1 MEAGS
6 ASPVSDG
13 RWQGNRG
20 LSTPTA
26 AVIMIVVIALVAAGS
41 FAAFNAVKPQ
51 TASSRTC
58 EPASSYICVNLL
70 AGHDMTLLVP
80 FKTAQ
85 AGTTVPFTA
94 SFTKGETSSQ
104 YNFNFGDGTNVSSN
118 VPTVS
123 HVYNAPGS
131 YIASVTAVVDGVTHD
146 NYQSLALITVAP
158 SYTSSHSGSA
168 PTVTGAVVSNS
179 STATA
184 ATAVV
189 APSGQV
195 TISGSY
201 SSAPTNPLFVPATP
215 TITASTGVQ
224 MSGTSNT
231 TTTATATVL
240 WQNPGIYTAVF
251 VGEAK
256 DGSILAYQNYTWTI
270 FVAPHGVNAAIGGGA
285 STVTNP
291 HPGTLDIYEL
301 APGGSTSEDPAIDYE
316 TVGYEPIINVYQTL
330 VSYNGS
336 DSGPAYSN
344 FVPVLAACV
353 PGSPQCTS
361 LFGSNLTSGT
371 DFTFVLSSAPQF
383 YDSGNGAH
391 WGVYPTDVVFSLART
406 MGFAALPAFGD
417 NNGWIVSQSL
427 LSTGNATWDGGIHYT
442 LNNTPDS
449 VFNSMSVNETGVCPA
464 TAMTSAAYHGCV
476 TFHADAN
483 GVNWPYFLELISDA
497 LGSAIVPCGWF
508 SASPQDSG
516 IPGWTFNGT
525 ATDVNGY
532 KADQGDHPCTL
543 PGGATSSSS
552 AAFQQAI
559 SPQNFSPTLW
569 DSWQDIGSGT
579 KTAGTFWGNTQ
590 WVMAGSGPYY
600 MADLTIGQGY
610 LLKANP
616 DYVQTPTCTWIGCDP
631 AVGSYAK
638 TVSVQW
644 EQTQLPG
651 EEAYASGSADLA
663 SIPATDA
670 ALLLQLIQE
679 GKIGATTFPSLSIY
693 FFPFDLEF
701 NLASAQKYTS
711 DPITVPTNF
720 FANEGVRNFFV
731 NAFPYTTSASTIGTK
746 DGIQYDFNYG
756 GAIPQ
761 FMGQYYPTNISWP
774 STNPV
779 PGSSTPGSA
788 SWWWTQLENNV
799 SNPSSPYY
807 DPELASCTTSNP
819 CQVPFFGETGA
830 PDVDQRLALWAAE
843 VSQLSGG
850 KIQMNVLDI
859 DFVDLVVNSLYS
871 GPGQNAM
878 PFFELGWAPDYPD
891 PTDYMVPLYK
901 PDGSY
906 THADGE
912 SEVLEGAPNPG
923 TNPTYNNSAC
933 HSWQDYGYWSNL
945 SQTPGGIQNECQ
957 GAAYASMALAQQIA
971 ASTPNGPGR
980 ILMYNMIE
988 HIANALALYTY
999 WGQANVVL
1007 TYAPWINGASA
1018 NSNIVIGG
1026 GGDQTWY
1033 TWTGLNGAVA

>member
-1 MEAGS
+1 
-6 ASPVSDG
+6 VSDG

-58 EPASSYICVNLL
+58 EPQSSYICVNLL

-94 SFTKGETSSQ
+94 SFTKGETSSK
-104 YNFNFGDGTNVSSN
+104 YVFNFGDGTNMSSN

-123 HVYNAPGS
+123 HSYASPGS
-131 YIASVTAVVDGVTHD
+131 YIASVTANVGGVTHD
-146 NYQSLALITVAP
+146 NYESLALITIAP

-168 PTVTGAVVSNS
+168 PTVTGAVVSNA
-179 STATA
+179 TATA
-184 ATAVV
+184 GATAVV
-189 APSGQV
+189 AASGQV
-195 TISGSY
+195 TVSGTY
-201 SSAPTNPLFVPATP
+201 SSAPTNPLFTPATP
-215 TITASTGVQ
+215 TIAASTGAQ
-224 MSGTSNT
+224 TSGASST
-231 TTTATATVL
+231 TTSATETVL
-240 WQNPGIYTAVF
+240 WQNPGIYTATF
-251 VGEAK
+251 VGAAK
-256 DGSILAYQNYTWTI
+256 DGSIVAYQNYTWTV
-270 FVAPHGVNAAIGGGA
+270 FVAPTGVHAGIGGGG
-285 STVTNP
+285 STVSNQ
-291 HPGTLDIYEL
+291 HAGTLDIYEL

-330 VSYNGS
+330 IAYNGS

-353 PGSPQCTS
+353 PGSPQCTN
-361 LFGSNLTSGT
+361 LFQNNLTSGT
-371 DFTFVLSSAPQF
+371 NYTFVLNSASQF
-383 YDSGNGAH
+383 YDSSNGNH

-406 MGFAALPAFGD
+406 MGFAGLPAFGD

-427 LSTGNATWDGGIHYT
+427 LSTGNPNWDGGIHYT

-449 VFNSMSVNETGVCPA
+449 VFDSMSVNETGSCPA
-464 TAMTSAAYHGCV
+464 LAMSSSLYHGCV

-483 GVNWPYFLELISDA
+483 GVDWPYFLELISDG
-497 LGSAIVPCGWF
+497 LGSSIVPCGWF
-508 SASPQDSG
+508 SAAPQDAG
-516 IPGWTFNGT
+516 IPGWTYNGT
-525 ATDVNGY
+525 PSDAHGY
-532 KADQGDHPCTL
+532 EADQGDHPCTL
-543 PGGATSSSS
+543 PGGQTSSSTPQF
-552 AAFQQAI
+552 AEAI

-569 DSWQDIGSGT
+569 DQWQTVGSGT
-579 KTAGTFWGNTQ
+579 QKAGTYWGNTQ

-600 MADLTIGQGY
+600 MADLTIGQSY
-610 LLKANP
+610 LLKKNP
-616 DYVQTPTCTWIGCDP
+616 AYAQNPACTWTGCEP
-631 AVGSYAK
+631 APGTYAG
-638 TVSVQW
+638 TVSVEW

-670 ALLLQLIQE
+670 ALLLQLIQQ
-679 GKIGATTFPSLSIY
+679 GKIGATTFPTLSIY
-693 FFPFDLEF
+693 FFPFTLDF
-701 NLASAQKYTS
+701 NLQAAQKYTS
-711 DPITVPTNF
+711 NPITVPTDF

-761 FMGQYYPTNISWP
+761 FMGQYYPTNVSWP
-774 STNPV
+774 STDPV
-779 PGSSTPGSA
+779 ANSNVAGSA
-788 SWWWTQLENNV
+788 SWWWNHLEANV
-799 SNPSSPYY
+799 SNPSSIYY
-807 DPELASCTTSNP
+807 DQELASCTTANP

-843 VSQLSGG
+843 VKLLTGG
-850 KIQMNVLDI
+850 RIIMNVLDI
-859 DFVDLVVNSLYS
+859 DFTDLVVNSLYS

-878 PFFELGWAPDYPD
+878 PFYELGWAPDYPD

-906 THADGE
+906 THADAL
-912 SEVLEGAPNPG
+912 SEVLEGAPHPG
-923 TNPTYNNSAC
+923 TNNLYNSSSCYN
-933 HSWQDYGYWSNL
+933 WKDYGYWSNL
-945 SQTPGGIQNECQ
+945 SQTPGGIPSDCQ
-957 GAAYASMALAQQIA
+957 GAAYASMALAQSIA
-971 ASTPNGPGR
+971 ASTPNGPAR
-980 ILMYNMIE
+980 VLMYNMIE

-999 WGQANVVL
+999 WGQANEVL

-1033 TWTGLNGAVA
+1033 SFTGLNGALA